1 MKSSQLIACAVL
13 CLSALSLHAQD
24 LESIKWGKIP
34 DADLKMT
41 VYAKDTAAE
50 AVVLA
55 NVANLTYNLVTDN
68 ILLEVFRH
76 RRIKILKRSG
86 FGQGDISLE
95 YIHSDR
101 DQLISELKAQIFNP
115 DGTKRSVERKDFF
128 EEKVSEHVTR
138 IKFAFPEVKEGSVIE
153 FKYRHTYKGRVVS
166 LPKWYFQ
173 EEIPVVLS
181 SFQASIPDYFDYV
194 VMQTGVPPQ
203 VMNSDDVPPP
213 VGSNIKL
220 KHYMF
225 VASDMPAMR
234 PESFITTMDDY
245 LSSIKMQL
253 RGTRPNGG
261 YEPYLAD
268 WKTVA
273 ESMWE
278 DENFGKK
285 VKRKGSYE
293 AANIALQMPLDNA
306 TTPESK
312 VKIIYDFVREKMEW
326 DGSHSL
332 YAFQALEKAFEQK
345 KGSLAEI
352 NLLLVALLKANG
364 LEAHPLLTST
374 RDHGATFDNYPIL
387 SQFNYV
393 LAHVKL
399 GEKDIIL
406 DATNPYLPMGTIN
419 EDALN
424 SQGWLVNPALP
435 VWVPI
440 KANVSASALMMTL
453 KIEEN
458 GTLKGKESAIFEGYE
473 AADYRKEL
481 KEDKEEA
488 KAADKEKEEEEEV
501 ASIADAIKYDSMNVV
516 DQADVYKPLRYNAKI
531 HIDDAA
537 TINDDFIYVNPVL
550 HPSFEKNPF
559 KQTERLYPVD
569 LPYPLSLKYV
579 LNLDIPTGYVV
590 DDLPEQVKLV
600 LPENGGQFIF
610 LTQQTGNRVQV
621 TSTIKLNQ
629 LHFEAE
635 EYTVIKKFFDLIIEK
650 QQEQIV
656 LKKGGT
662 ASKDK

>member
-1 MKSSQLIACAVL
+1 MKFSNLLACVVL
-13 CLSALSLHAQD
+13 CFSALSLHAQD
-24 LESIKWGKIP
+24 LEAIKWGKIP

-55 NVANLTYNLVTDN
+55 NMANLTYNLVTDN
-68 ILLEVFRH
+68 ILLEIYRH

-101 DQLISELKAQIFNP
+101 DQMISELKAQIFNP

-138 IKFAFPEVKEGSVIE
+138 IKFAFPELKEGSVIE

-203 VMNSDDVPPP
+203 VMNSNDIAPP
-213 VGSNIKL
+213 VGSNMKL

-225 VASDMPAMR
+225 VGIDMPAMR

-273 ESMWE
+273 ESLWE
-278 DENFGKK
+278 DDNFGKK
-285 VKRKGSYE
+285 IKRKGSYE
-293 AANIALQMPLDNA
+293 AANIALQMALDNA

-326 DGSHSL
+326 DGSYSL

-345 KGSLAEI
+345 KGSLAEV

-364 LEAHPLLTST
+364 LEANPVLTST

-393 LAHVKL
+393 LAHVKM

-424 SQGWLVNPALP
+424 SQGWLVNPAFP
-435 VWVPI
+435 VWIPI
-440 KANVSASALMMTL
+440 KANVSASALMLTL

-473 AADYRKEL
+473 AADYREEL
-481 KEDKEEA
+481 KKDKEEG
-488 KAADKEKEEEEEV
+488 KSADKEKKEEEEV
-501 ASIADAIKYDSMNVV
+501 ASIADAIQYDSMNVV
-516 DQADVYKPLRYNAKI
+516 DPADIYKPLRYNAKI
-531 HIDDAA
+531 HIPEGV
-537 TINDDFIYVNPVL
+537 TMNDDIIYVNPVL
-550 HPSFEKNPF
+550 HPHFEKNPF

-579 LNLDIPTGYVV
+579 LNLDIPAGYVV

-635 EYTVIKKFFDLIIEK
+635 EYAVIKKFFDLILEK

>member
-1 MKSSQLIACAVL
+1 
-13 CLSALSLHAQD
+13 
-24 LESIKWGKIP
+24 
-34 DADLKMT
+34 
-41 VYAKDTAAE
+41 
-50 AVVLA
+50 
-55 NVANLTYNLVTDN
+55 
-68 ILLEVFRH
+68 
-76 RRIKILKRSG
+76 
-86 FGQGDISLE
+86 
-95 YIHSDR
+95 
-101 DQLISELKAQIFNP
+101 
-115 DGTKRSVERKDFF
+115 
-128 EEKVSEHVTR
+128 
-138 IKFAFPEVKEGSVIE
+138 
-153 FKYRHTYKGRVVS
+153 
-166 LPKWYFQ
+166 
-173 EEIPVVLS
+173 
-181 SFQASIPDYFDYV
+181 
-194 VMQTGVPPQ
+194 
-203 VMNSDDVPPP
+203 
-213 VGSNIKL
+213 
-220 KHYMF
+220 
-225 VASDMPAMR
+225 
-234 PESFITTMDDY
+234 
-245 LSSIKMQL
+245 
-253 RGTRPNGG
+253 
-261 YEPYLAD
+261 
-268 WKTVA
+268 
-273 ESMWE
+273 
-278 DENFGKK
+278 
-285 VKRKGSYE
+285 
-293 AANIALQMPLDNA
+293 
-306 TTPESK
+306 
-312 VKIIYDFVREKMEW
+312 
-326 DGSHSL
+326 L

-488 KAADKEKEEEEEV
+488 KAADKEKEEEV

-516 DQADVYKPLRYNAKI
+516 EQADIYKPLRYNAKI
-531 HIDDAA
+531 SIPDGV
-537 TINDDFIYVNPVL
+537 TMNDDIIYVTPVL
-550 HPSFEKNPF
+550 HPYFEKNPF